1 MAATNVA
8 ERTAFYDRIRARH
21 LAPLWEYVNPSVP
34 TTPAVPA
41 LWRWDEVRADVIEL
55 GRMISKA
62 EAHRRVLVL
71 ENPALPGG
79 QAATRTLYAGLQLIY
94 PGEVAPNHRHT
105 QSALRFLLEGEG
117 AYTAI
122 SGERAW
128 MSPGDFVVTPSWTW
142 HDHGNEGDGPVIWLD
157 ALDSPLVAF
166 LGAEFRA
173 HAPEHAQREE
183 RPAGDSAARYN
194 AGLLPMGLDR
204 PSQASPVLNYPFA
217 RSRAALAALA
227 RAGEPDPC
235 HGHRLQYVN
244 PATGGPAFPTMGT
257 SLQLLPAGFVGTP
270 YRATDSALYAV
281 AEGHG
286 RTIVGDATFEWGPRD
301 VFVVPSWHRHRHEA
315 ATEAVLFC
323 VSDRPVHQKLD
334 LWREERGNAA
344 G

>member
-1 MAATNVA
+1 MARTTPSD
-8 ERTAFYDRIRARH
+8 RTAFYDRIGESH
-21 LAPLWEYVNPSVP
+21 LAPLWEYKNPSVP

-41 LWRWDEVRADVIEL
+41 IWRWDEVRGHVIEL
-55 GRMISKA
+55 GRMISKE

-71 ENPALPGG
+71 ENPALRGG
-79 QAATRTLYAGLQLIY
+79 QAATRTLYAGMQLIY

-122 SGERAW
+122 AGERTY
-128 MSPGDFVVTPSWTW
+128 MHPGDFVVTPSWSW

-166 LGAEFRA
+166 LGTEFRE
-173 HAPEHAQREE
+173 HAPEHAQPQA
-183 RPAGDSAARYN
+183 RPAEDSAARFN
-194 AGLLPMGLDR
+194 AGLLPLGHH
-204 PSQASPVLNYPFA
+204 PASQASPVLNYPYA
-217 RSRAALAALA
+217 RSRAALGALA
-227 RAGEPDPC
+227 RAGEMDPC

-257 SLQLLPAGFVGTP
+257 SLQLLPAGFTGMP
-270 YRATDSALYAV
+270 YRATDSTLYCV

-286 RTIVGDATFEWGPRD
+286 RTIVGDKTFEWGPRD
-301 VFVVPSWHRHRHEA
+301 VFVVPSWYRHRHEA
-315 ATEAVLFC
+315 ADEAVLFA
-323 VSDRPVHQKLD
+323 VSDRPVQQKLD